1 MDGENMVITNLSD
14 LDRIIRNAV
23 REEIARFQGEA
34 KAGSP
39 HNPEY
44 YNTNEL
50 AELLSIDRT
59 TIWTWEKKG
68 LLKCKRVG
76 RRKLYSR
83 KEINDLINSGKL
95 SRYSRV

>member
-1 MDGENMVITNLSD
+1 MGKEMVLIEVSE
-14 LDRIIRNAV
+14 LDKIVRSAV
-23 REEIARFQGEA
+23 RDEMSRTTDNCQSETCDNG
-34 KAGSP
+34 
-39 HNPEY
+39 Y

-76 RRKLYSR
+76 RRKLYSKR
-83 KEINDLINSGKL
+83 EINDLINNGKL
-95 SRYSRV
+95 SRYCRE

>member
-39 HNPEY
+39 HTPEY

-95 SRYSRV
+95 SRYCRA

>member
-1 MDGENMVITNLSD
+1 MSKEMVLIEVSE
-14 LDRIIRNAV
+14 LDKIVRSAV
-23 REEIARFQGEA
+23 RDEMSRTTDLCRGETHIE
-34 KAGSP
+34 G
-39 HNPEY
+39 Y

-59 TIWTWEKKG
+59 TIWAWEKKG

-95 SRYSRV
+95 SRYCRA